1 MEDKTHRVPS
11 VVFVGSFSTVI
22 KVKVAFNCQTL
33 LHTRVKAGVNSLH
46 LLNNDT
52 LANM

>member
-11 VVFVGSFSTVI
+11 VVSVGSFLTVI
-22 KVKVAFNCQTL
+22 KVEVAINCQIL

-52 LANM
+52 LASI